1 VNQFHKNFQHI
12 EKPDCHTNRES
23 ADSNKMTGGNAM
35 NVRAWMLAAVLALG
49 LTACGNNQTQGT
61 TTTTSPSTTETT
73 KPAESTDSTFDADEN
88 GQVED
93 NTETTTPNTSGG
105 QGVIDAVEDAG
116 EGVAEGA
123 KDVIDGAEDAVD
135 DVGNGAKGMLEG
147 ENTTGGTT
155 ARSRR

>member
-1 VNQFHKNFQHI
+1 
-12 EKPDCHTNRES
+12 
-23 ADSNKMTGGNAM
+23 
-35 NVRAWMLAAVLALG
+35 L
-49 LTACGNNQTQGT
+49 
-61 TTTTSPSTTETT
+61 
-73 KPAESTDSTFDADEN
+73 
-88 GQVED
+88 VED

-147 ENTTGGTT
+147 ENTTGSTT

>member
-1 VNQFHKNFQHI
+1 
-12 EKPDCHTNRES
+12 
-23 ADSNKMTGGNAM
+23 
-35 NVRAWMLAAVLALG
+35 
-49 LTACGNNQTQGT
+49 
-61 TTTTSPSTTETT
+61 
-73 KPAESTDSTFDADEN
+73 
-88 GQVED
+88 
-93 NTETTTPNTSGG
+93 
-105 QGVIDAVEDAG
+105 VEDAG